1 MTDSRD
7 SKIKQV
13 RIETPPQLGLEPHS
27 PSYVVPTIHRVA
39 YERHAGSP
47 PPSAPGESGP
57 EWVPG
62 FFNWK
67 IDEAEL
73 YQGKDVAEN
82 TRKNSVTGTVLPSS
96 TTKIVNPFQKTLGTL
111 ERTGNQSA
119 ESRTQSTPPDRI
131 EKNPVRGQLDVDA
144 FTRMLMA
151 GTTGAGA
158 LRVSAASAVSES
170 TPSIAT
176 STTQGNY
183 FPADSISTDTSSTS
197 RCSLSEAAV
206 EVSPRTSYEKPPSY
220 DGNNDKHRNS
230 VNAEKTNPTIPMR
243 RNGKPVPQR
252 NPQTVSFDDFY
263 PSDPRAL
270 SARTTTT
277 FPTLAP
283 FVTTTSD
290 PNKRLPTP
298 PAFPAFETSPSTPDR
313 SLDYAQRGSDSQ
325 SGMSSTA
332 QYTSPE
338 PFLSRHVSHSN
349 SSTQIL
355 PALTG
360 TGNSGARPAKVP
372 PPPPPAQRKV
382 GKNTDNQSFTAD
394 TESVAETVHL
404 QDTNTP
410 SVFTYPMPNINAAQH
425 PGSSRSSS
433 ISVSTR
439 NNMPPP
445 PPPPRR
451 RGSSKSSLDLQW
463 SSLPSSGDSRRLSG
477 EQGLRTSL
485 DLDRRRVSQ
494 DGARQTSAGWLSQV
508 MEDDDSA
515 RVMLPQKKDV
525 MGDLEALQREV
536 DALRAQYTGAS

>member
-39 YERHAGSP
+39 YGRHAGSP
-47 PPSAPGESGP
+47 PPSPPGESGP

-62 FFNWK
+62 FSNWE
-67 IDEAEL
+67 IDAAEL
-73 YQGKDVAEN
+73 NQGKDVAEN

-96 TTKIVNPFQKTLGTL
+96 TMKIVNPFQKALATL
-111 ERTGNQSA
+111 EWTGNQSA
-119 ESRTQSTPPDRI
+119 ESRTQSAPLDRM
-131 EKNPVRGQLDVDA
+131 EKNTVRGQLDVDA

-151 GTTGAGA
+151 GTTSAGA
-158 LRVSAASAVSES
+158 S
-170 TPSIAT
+170 SIAP

-183 FPADSISTDTSSTS
+183 FAADSSSTDTSSSS

-206 EVSPRTSYEKPPSY
+206 EVSPRTSYEKPPSS

-230 VNAEKTNPTIPMR
+230 VNAEKTNPTPPMR

-252 NPQTVSFDDFY
+252 NPQTVSFDDFS
-263 PSDPRAL
+263 PSDPGAL
-270 SARTTTT
+270 TPRTTTT
-277 FPTLAP
+277 FSTLAP
-283 FVTTTSD
+283 FLTTISD

-298 PAFPAFETSPSTPDR
+298 PAFPTFETIPPTPDR
-313 SLDYAQRGSDSQ
+313 SLEYAQRGSDSQ
-325 SGMSSTA
+325 SGMPSSA
-332 QYTSPE
+332 QHTSPE
-338 PFLSRHVSHSN
+338 PLLSRHISYSN

-355 PALTG
+355 PALPG
-360 TGNSGARPAKVP
+360 TGNLGARPAKVP

-382 GKNTDNQSFTAD
+382 GKNTDDQSFTAD
-394 TESVAETVHL
+394 TGSIAATVQL
-404 QDTNTP
+404 QDINIP
-410 SVFTYPMPNINAAQH
+410 SVFTYPVPNNNAAQH

-433 ISVSTR
+433 VSVSTR

-463 SSLPSSGDSRRLSG
+463 SSLPLSGDSRRLSG

-485 DLDRRRVSQ
+485 DLERRRISQ
-494 DGARQTSAGWLSQV
+494 DGARQTSAGLLSQV
-508 MEDDDSA
+508 TEDDDSA
-515 RVMLPQKKDV
+515 RVMVPQKRDV

-536 DALRAQYTGAS
+536 DALRAQYTGN